1 METDPIENFL
11 VNERDPLD
19 YNDLRFEPQF
29 DLTRNLAIDSTK
41 YISNTEVTIKPNL
54 FIKGLKII
62 LMCLLLCV
70 LIYMLIFSGKLIE
83 YVLISGALL
92 AMIFHLF
99 RIFKSNELNFNISL
113 SREKLNINQREFD
126 WNCIHETL
134 IMRKYNGRHTHRY
147 FVIIETD
154 GTGYKYDLSNFGI
167 SDKKLSAII
176 EHYKEGKRR
185 TI

>member
-1 METDPIENFL
+1 
-11 VNERDPLD
+11 
-19 YNDLRFEPQF
+19 
-29 DLTRNLAIDSTK
+29 
-41 YISNTEVTIKPNL
+41 
-54 FIKGLKII
+54 
-62 LMCLLLCV
+62 MCLLLCV
-70 LIYMLIFSGKLIE
+70 FIYMLIFNEKLIG
-83 YVLISGALL
+83 YFLISGALL

-99 RIFKSNELNFNISL
+99 RIFKSNELNFNISV
-113 SREKLNINQREFD
+113 SREKINIKQREFD

-154 GTGYKYDLSNFGI
+154 GTVHKYDLSNFGI

-176 EHYKEGKRR
+176 EHFKERKRH